1 MKEKDIDQLFRDSFG
16 TIDEAPDP
24 KIWDN
29 IAKELSKTPIAEIKR
44 QKSWRVVFQIAA
56 LITVVGS
63 LAMIIWNQQQ
73 HKIINDTPQLVSY
86 QHPDIKQHSAE
97 PVSTEMIKLNPYST
111 VTTTRADKYKSNPVN
126 QDQNIISSAAVDILE
141 TDEIIDDEFNNQE
154 EFVHELVTIKANEHY
169 IVGTQ
174 LEEIKMPQIDDIQH
188 TITTD
193 NIENI
198 DTSEVTERNTVV
210 TTVLNKITENID
222 VLENKNIRFSA
233 DEEGSLRLQIINSI
247 VKNPFNKR
255 K

>member
-16 TIDEAPDP
+16 TIDETPSP

-29 IAKELSKTPIAEIKR
+29 IAKELDSTPVIEIKR
-44 QKSWRVVFQIAA
+44 QKSWRVYFQIAA

-86 QHPDIKQHSAE
+86 QQPEFQKPSAE
-97 PVSTEMIKLNPYST
+97 PVSAEMINLYPYST
-111 VTTTRADKYKSNPVN
+111 ATTTRVEKSKSNPVN
-126 QDQNIISSAAVDILE
+126 QDQNIISSAAVDIIE
-141 TDEIIDDEFNNQE
+141 IDEIIDDEFNNQE
-154 EFVHELVTIKANEHY
+154 EFVHGLATIEPNEHY
-169 IVGTQ
+169 IIGTQ
-174 LEEIKMPQIDDIQH
+174 LEEIKMPQIEDLQQ

-193 NIENI
+193 NIENF
-198 DTSEVTERNTVV
+198 DSSEATERNTVM